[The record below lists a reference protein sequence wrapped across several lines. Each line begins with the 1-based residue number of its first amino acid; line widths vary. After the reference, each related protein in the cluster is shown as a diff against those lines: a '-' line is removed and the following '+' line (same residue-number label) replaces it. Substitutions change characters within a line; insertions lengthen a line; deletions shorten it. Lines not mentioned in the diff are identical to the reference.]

1 MRISTRGRYALRFM
15 VDLAERDMLGYISL
29 KDVAERQSISK
40 KYLEQIVPILNTAGL
55 LKTNRGY
62 RGGYS
67 LSKPADQIT
76 VADVLV
82 ATEGALMPVPCLEKD
97 PGGCGLKCN
106 CPTYSLWEGLAKTVY
121 DYLSGI
127 TIADLVKEEREQMF
141 NDYCI

>member
-40 KYLEQIVPILNTAGL
+40 KYLEQIVPILKTAGL

-67 LSKPADQIT
+67 LSKPADQIN

-82 ATEGALMPVPCLEKD
+82 ATEGALMPVPEKE

-106 CPTYSLWEGLAKTVY
+106 SPTYSLWEGLAKTVY

-141 NDYCI
+141 NDYSI